1 MDDVN
6 IAPLVGIVGC
16 LGVIA
21 TLVYPYVVADGSVG
35 TYYGSGVVNPLVA
48 GLLALVTI
56 IVLAAGREGRTDPL
70 LAAGAGVVFGL
81 SIVLLALGWGL
92 TARVDAVALSNL
104 HRWVVPGIA
113 LLVPLGSLWYSR
125 TLGVL

>member
-6 IAPLVGIVGC
+6 LAPLVGIVGC

-21 TLVYPYVVADGSVG
+21 ALIYPYVAAEGSVG

-56 IVLAAGREGRTDPL
+56 IVLAAGRENRTDPG
-70 LAAGAGVVFGL
+70 LAAGAGMVFGL
-81 SIVLLALGWGL
+81 FMVLLTLGWGM
-92 TARVDAVALSNL
+92 TARVDAVVLSDL
-104 HRWVVPGIA
+104 HRWVVPAIA
-113 LLVPLGSLWYSR
+113 LLVPLGSVWYSR
-125 TLGVL
+125 ALGVF